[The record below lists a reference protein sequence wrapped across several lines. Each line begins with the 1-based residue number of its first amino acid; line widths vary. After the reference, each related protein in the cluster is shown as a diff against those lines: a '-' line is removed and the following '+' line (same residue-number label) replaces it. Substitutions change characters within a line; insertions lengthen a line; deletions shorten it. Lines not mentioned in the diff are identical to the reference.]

1 MTHSA
6 DSIDGDLVADGGP
19 DTLEPLAQA
28 AARRRDD
35 ITIIA
40 AQIGLLLVLLAAW
53 QAIAEFGVVPEIFI
67 SKPTS
72 ILVSLWNNVVFGR
85 MLLDLVVT
93 VYETLVGFFIS
104 SAVGMVVGVILYQA
118 PRVNLVVRP
127 FLTGLNNL
135 PRLAL
140 APLFVLWFGL
150 DTSSRVALVFSVVFF
165 IIVFNTYAGL
175 QNAIRDHLLLARTLG
190 ASRFQLFV
198 KFILPSAVPTIF
210 AGLQLGL
217 TYSFLTA
224 VVGEMLSGAVGL
236 GAQLQIT
243 LATYRTADFFAAL
256 LLLAIV
262 ATVLSGLM
270 RLAER
275 RLLRWRQFEQGGVA
289 SPT

>member
-1 MTHSA
+1 MTRPASTA
-6 DSIDGDLVADGGP
+6 DERVTRLSPEAGQR
-19 DTLEPLAQA
+19 QA
-28 AARRRDD
+28 LDRKRREE
-35 ITIIA
+35 IIILTG
-40 AQIGLLLVLLAAW
+40 QIGLLAVLLAAW
-53 QAIAEFGVVPEIFI
+53 QAVAEFGVVPEIFI
-67 SKPTS
+67 SKPTA
-72 ILVSLWNNVVFGR
+72 IVASLWINLLYGH
-85 MLLDLVVT
+85 MLLDLAVT
-93 VYETLVGFFIS
+93 VYETLIGFFF
-104 SAVGMVVGVILYQA
+104 SAALGMLVGVVLYQA

-175 QNAIRDHLLLARTLG
+175 QNASRDHLLLARTLG
-190 ASRFQLFV
+190 ASRVQLFT

-243 LATYRTADFFAAL
+243 LATYRTDDFFAAL

-262 ATVLSGLM
+262 ATALSGLM
-270 RLAER
+270 RLIES
-275 RLLRWRQFEQGGVA
+275 RLLHWQQFEQGGAA